1 MEVMVSYINK
11 KTKTKRKIQE
21 SLLELMKTKKF
32 EAITI
37 NDITTLIDINR
48 STFYR
53 HYLDK
58 YEVLEKIEDSILS
71 EIINFHGT
79 FIHSLPNKNIDVS
92 FEIKDYITVDN
103 NFFNIFEKHLGTMH
117 ILMSENGSITF
128 QNKLNNT
135 MLKVFEKTFSLVSLK
150 LNNIEKDL
158 LFNFQAASFISILY
172 YWTEHP
178 ELTVQELFPF
188 YSKIISTGLVNFV
201 KENMN

>member
-32 EAITI
+32 EAITV

-79 FIHSLPNKNIDVS
+79 FISSLPNKNIDVS

-117 ILMSENGSITF
+117 ILVSENGSITF

-135 MLKVFEKTFSLVSLK
+135 MLKVFERTFSLASLK

-201 KENMN
+201 KEKMI

>member
-58 YEVLEKIEDSILS
+58 Y
-71 EIINFHGT
+71 
-79 FIHSLPNKNIDVS
+79 
-92 FEIKDYITVDN
+92 
-103 NFFNIFEKHLGTMH
+103 
-117 ILMSENGSITF
+117 
-128 QNKLNNT
+128 
-135 MLKVFEKTFSLVSLK
+135 
-150 LNNIEKDL
+150 
-158 LFNFQAASFISILY
+158 
-172 YWTEHP
+172 
-178 ELTVQELFPF
+178 
-188 YSKIISTGLVNFV
+188 
-201 KENMN
+201 